1 MRNPSYNFEFMLGLD
16 DAYVL
21 RTLRVL
27 EISLIVAAILG
38 VVAVVFPNL
47 LGRWFAACESA
58 LSQFAERRGQA
69 VAAVFLFVIVARLL
83 ALPFLH
89 VPVPGIHDEFSY
101 LLMGD
106 TFAHGRLAN
115 PSHAMWISFETFH
128 VNWHPAYAS
137 MYPPGQG
144 LALAV
149 GEMLGNPWIGVLL
162 SVAAMCAA
170 ITWMLQAWL
179 PARWALLG
187 GAMVALKLGVASY
200 WVNSY
205 WGGAVAA
212 MGGALAL
219 GAMARVSRRARVR
232 DALWLGL
239 GIAILANS
247 RPYEGF
253 LFCAPI
259 AVWFLWWLVGKTKSR
274 DTAATRIGRVAAP
287 VAVVVA
293 LTVVWMGYYNF
304 RLTGDPLLMPHVLNT
319 RTYHSAQPF
328 LWQKPLPALHYRN
341 QQFEEFYNEWERENY
356 NRGAADALRVTWEK
370 IFRGSVNYFWMGLLL
385 VLPGVPYALWDRKM
399 RFPIVVLAMVI
410 TSVSVVVWS
419 AAHYAAPIT
428 CVLFLLIVQAVRH
441 LRKMRWKVRPVGIAL
456 SRAVVICLV
465 LDACIY
471 AARGACDPLFWPCEG
486 DPSRAT
492 IEKQLERTPGKHL
505 IMVRYTEDH
514 NIHDDW
520 VYNGAEIDG
529 AKVIWARELD
539 AEQNTKLLD
548 YFKDRK
554 VWLVT
559 PDTDNTFLGPY
570 KSDSNSGRSGESNR

>member
-1 MRNPSYNFEFMLGLD
+1 MLGLD

-38 VVAVVFPNL
+38 IVAVVFPDL
-47 LGRWFAACESA
+47 LGRWFAVCEA
-58 LSQFAERRGQA
+58 RLSRFAESRGRA
-69 VAAVFLFVIVARLL
+69 LAAIFLFVIVARLL

-115 PSHAMWISFETFH
+115 PTHPMWISFETFH

-149 GEMLGNPWIGVLL
+149 GEVLGNPWIGVLL

-170 ITWMLQAWL
+170 ITWMLQSWL

-212 MGGALAL
+212 IGGALVL
-219 GAMARVSRRARVR
+219 GAMARISRRPRVW

-259 AVWFLWWLVGKTKSR
+259 GVWFVWWLAGRTKSR
-274 DTAATRIGRVAAP
+274 DAAAARFGRVAIPLA
-287 VAVVVA
+287 AVVA
-293 LTVVWMGYYNF
+293 LTFAWMGYYNF

-328 LWQKPLPALHYRN
+328 LWQKPLPELHYHN
-341 QQFEEFYNEWERENY
+341 QQFEDFYNAWERENY
-356 NRGAADALRVTWEK
+356 HRGALDALRVTWEK
-370 IFRGSVNYFWMGLLL
+370 IFRGGVNYFWMGLLL
-385 VLPGVPYALWDRKM
+385 VLPGVPFALRDRKM
-399 RFPIVVLAMVI
+399 RLPLVVLATVV
-410 TSVSVVVWS
+410 TSVCIVVWS

-428 CVLFLLIVQAVRH
+428 CVIFLLIVQAARH
-441 LRKMRWKVRPVGIAL
+441 LRTMWWRGRAVGVAL
-456 SRAVVICLV
+456 SRALMLCLAFDAVFYVVHGV
-465 LDACIY
+465 
-471 AARGACDPLFWPCEG
+471 CDPLFWPCEG

-492 IEKQLERTPGKHL
+492 IEKKLEQTPGKHL
-505 IMVRYTEDH
+505 IIVRYTDDEH

-529 AKVIWARELD
+529 TKVLWARELD
-539 AEQNTKLLD
+539 AEHTAKLLD

-570 KSDSNSGRSGESNR
+570 ESVSNSDRNGESNR

>member
-1 MRNPSYNFEFMLGLD
+1 MLGLD

-27 EISLIVAAILG
+27 EISLIVAAIFG
-38 VVAVVFPNL
+38 IVAFVFPDL
-47 LGRWFAACESA
+47 FGRWFSACESR
-58 LSQFAERRGQA
+58 LSRFAESRGRA
-69 VAAVFLFVIVARLL
+69 VAAIFLFVVVTRLL

-115 PSHAMWISFETFH
+115 PTHPMWISFETFH

-149 GEMLGNPWIGVLL
+149 GEVLGNPWIGVLL

-187 GAMVALKLGVASY
+187 GATVALKLGVASY

-212 MGGALAL
+212 TGGALAL
-219 GAMARVSRRARVR
+219 GAMTRISRRARVR

-239 GIAILANS
+239 GIGMLANS

-253 LFCAPI
+253 LFCTPV
-259 AVWFLWWLVGKTKSR
+259 AVWFVWWLAGRTRSR
-274 DTAATRIGRVAAP
+274 DPAAVRFRQVAAP
-287 VAVVVA
+287 LAVVVA
-293 LTVVWMGYYNF
+293 LTVAWMGYYNF

-341 QQFEEFYNEWERENY
+341 QQFEDFYNAWERENY
-356 NRGAADALRVTWEK
+356 HRGAADALRVTWEK
-370 IFRGSVNYFWMGLLL
+370 IFRGGVNYFWVGLLMA
-385 VLPGVPYALWDRKM
+385 LPGVPFALRDRKM
-399 RFPIVVLAMVI
+399 RFPLLVLAIVI
-410 TSVSVVVWS
+410 TGVCIVVWS

-428 CVLFLLIVQAVRH
+428 CVVILLIVQAVRH
-441 LRKMRWKVRPVGIAL
+441 LRTMRWRGRAVGVAL
-456 SRAVVICLV
+456 SRALILCLAFDTIFYV
-465 LDACIY
+465 
-471 AARGACDPLFWPCEG
+471 ARGVCDPLFWPCEG
-486 DPSRAT
+486 DPSRAL
-492 IEKQLERTPGKHL
+492 IEKKLEKTPGQHL
-505 IMVRYTEDH
+505 ILVRYTDDEH

-529 AKVIWARELD
+529 AKVSWARELD
-539 AEQNTKLLD
+539 AAQNTKLLA

-554 VWLVT
+554 IWLVT
-559 PDTDNTFLGPY
+559 PDTDNTYVAPY
-570 KSDSNSGRSGESNR
+570 TPPE

>member
-1 MRNPSYNFEFMLGLD
+1 MLGLD

-27 EISLIVAAILG
+27 EISLTVTVILG
-38 VVAVVFPNL
+38 IVAVVFPNF
-47 LGRWFAACESA
+47 LGRLFAECESTLSRFA
-58 LSQFAERRGQA
+58 LSRGRA
-69 VAAVFLFVIVARLL
+69 VAVIFLFVIVARLL

-106 TFAHGRLAN
+106 TFTHGRLAN
-115 PSHAMWISFETFH
+115 PTHPMWISFETFH

-144 LALAV
+144 LALAI
-149 GEMLGNPWIGVLL
+149 GELFGNPWFGVVL
-162 SVAAMCAA
+162 SVALMCAA

-179 PARWALLG
+179 PSRWALLG

-212 MGGALAL
+212 IGGALAL
-219 GAMARVSRRARVR
+219 GAMARIARRARLS
-232 DALWLGL
+232 DALWLAL

-253 LFCAPI
+253 LFCAPL
-259 AVWFLWWLVGKTKSR
+259 AVWFLWWLIGKMKTRDAFVVRFKRVAMPLTVGLAL
-274 DTAATRIGRVAAP
+274 TAA
-287 VAVVVA
+287 
-293 LTVVWMGYYNF
+293 WMGFYNF
-304 RLTGDPLLMPHVLNT
+304 RLTGNPLLMPHVLNT

-328 LWQKPLPALHYRN
+328 LWQEPLPALHYHN
-341 QQFEEFYNEWERENY
+341 QQFEDFYNDWERENY
-356 NRGAADALRVTWEK
+356 HRGFWDAARVTWEK
-370 IFRGSVNYFWMGLLL
+370 VFRGSLSYFWVGLVLL
-385 VLPGVPYALWDRKM
+385 LPGVPYAIRDRKM
-399 RFPIVVLAMVI
+399 WLPLIVLATVLI
-410 TSVSVVVWS
+410 GVFVVVWS

-441 LRKMRWKVRPVGIAL
+441 LRTMRWRGRPVGIAL
-456 SRAVVICLV
+456 SRALMLCLV
-465 LDACIY
+465 IDTSILV
-471 AARGACDPLFWPCEG
+471 ARGICDPLFWPCEG

-492 IEKQLERTPGKHL
+492 IEKTLEHTPGKHL
-505 IMVRYTEDH
+505 IMVRYTDDH

-520 VYNGAEIDG
+520 VFNGAEIDG
-529 AKVIWARELD
+529 AKVLWARELD
-539 AEQNTKLLD
+539 AEQNAKLLD

-554 VWLVT
+554 IWLVT
-559 PDTDNTFLGPY
+559 PDTDNTYLEPY
-570 KSDSNSGRSGESNR
+570 TPPRDLAGDQ

>member
-1 MRNPSYNFEFMLGLD
+1 MLGLE

-27 EISLIVAAILG
+27 EISLIIAAILG
-38 VVAVVFPNL
+38 MVAVVFPDL
-47 LGRWFAACESA
+47 LGRWFAACESI
-58 LSQFAERRGQA
+58 LSRFAVSRGRA
-69 VAAVFLFVIVARLL
+69 VAAIFLFVIVARLL

-106 TFAHGRLAN
+106 TFAHGRLGN
-115 PSHAMWISFETFH
+115 PTHPMWISFETFH

-144 LALAV
+144 VALAI
-149 GEMLGNPWIGVLL
+149 GEVLGNPWIGVLL

-170 ITWMLQAWL
+170 ITWMLEAWL
-179 PARWALLG
+179 PAGWALLG

-212 MGGALAL
+212 IGGALAL
-219 GAMARVSRRARVR
+219 GAMARISRRARVR

-247 RPYEGF
+247 RPYEGL

-259 AVWFLWWLVGKTKSR
+259 AVWFVCWLVGKTKSR
-274 DTAATRIGRVAAP
+274 DAGSARLGRVAVP
-287 VAVVVA
+287 LAVVVA
-293 LTVVWMGYYNF
+293 LTIAWMGYYNF
-304 RLTGDPLLMPHVLNT
+304 RLTGNPLLMPHVLNT

-328 LWQKPLPALHYRN
+328 LWQKPLPALRYRN
-341 QQFEEFYNEWERENY
+341 QQFEDFYNAWERENY
-356 NRGAADALRVTWEK
+356 HRGAADALRVTWEK
-370 IFRGSVNYFWMGLLL
+370 IFRGGVNYFWMGLLL
-385 VLPGVPYALWDRKM
+385 ALPGIRYALRDRRM
-399 RFPIVVLAMVI
+399 RFPIMVLVMV
-410 TSVSVVVWS
+410 TVGVSVVVWS

-441 LRKMRWKVRPVGIAL
+441 LRTMRWRGRPIGVAL
-456 SRAVVICLV
+456 SRALVICLV
-465 LDACIY
+465 LDAGIY
-471 AARGACDPLFWPCEG
+471 VARGVCDPLFWPCEG
-486 DPSRAT
+486 DPSRAVIAT
-492 IEKQLERTPGKHL
+492 KLEQTPGKHL
-505 IMVRYTEDH
+505 ILVRYTDDH

-529 AKVIWARELD
+529 AKVLWARELD
-539 AEQNTKLLD
+539 AEQNAKLLA

-554 VWLVT
+554 IWLVT
-559 PDTDNTFLGPY
+559 PDTDNTYLAPY
-570 KSDSNSGRSGESNR
+570 TPPQ

>member
-1 MRNPSYNFEFMLGLD
+1 MLGLD

-38 VVAVVFPNL
+38 IVAVVFPNL

-58 LSQFAERRGQA
+58 LSRFAEARGRT
-69 VAAVFLFVIVARLL
+69 VAAIFLFVIVARLL

-115 PSHAMWISFETFH
+115 PTHPMWISFETFH
-128 VNWHPAYAS
+128 VNWHPAYGS

-144 LALAV
+144 VALAI
-149 GEMLGNPWIGVLL
+149 GELLGNPWFGVVL
-162 SVAAMCAA
+162 SVALMCAA
-170 ITWMLQAWL
+170 IMWMLQAWL
-179 PARWALLG
+179 PSRWALLG
-187 GAMVALKLGVASY
+187 GAMVALKLGIASY

-212 MGGALAL
+212 TGGALAL
-219 GAMARVSRRARVR
+219 GAMARITRRARLR
-232 DALWLGL
+232 DALWLAL

-247 RPYEGF
+247 RPYEGL

-259 AVWFLWWLVGKTKSR
+259 AVWFLWWLAGKTKTR
-274 DTAATRIGRVAAP
+274 DQFHTRFGHVTVPLAIAI
-287 VAVVVA
+287 A
-293 LTVVWMGYYNF
+293 LTVAWMGYYNF
-304 RLTGDPLLMPHVLNT
+304 RLTGNPLLMPHVLNT

-328 LWQKPLPALHYRN
+328 LWEEPLPALHYHN
-341 QQFEEFYNEWERENY
+341 QQFEDFYNNWERENY
-356 NRGAADALRVTWEK
+356 SPSAADALRVTWEK
-370 IFRGSVNYFWMGLLL
+370 IFRGGVNYFWVGLLL
-385 VLPGVPYALWDRKM
+385 ALPGIPYALRDRKM
-399 RFPIVVLAMVI
+399 RFALIVLA
-410 TSVSVVVWS
+410 TVSIGVFIVVWS

-428 CVLFLLIVQAVRH
+428 CVVFLLIVQAVRH
-441 LRKMRWKVRPVGIAL
+441 LRTMRWRGRPVGIAL
-456 SRAVVICLV
+456 SRALILCLV
-465 LDACIY
+465 IDTSVLV
-471 AARGACDPLFWPCEG
+471 ARGICDPLFWTCEG
-486 DPSRAT
+486 DPSRAA
-492 IEKQLERTPGKHL
+492 IAKQLEHTPGKHL

-529 AKVIWARELD
+529 GKVLWARELD
-539 AEQNTKLLD
+539 AEQNARLLD

-554 VWLVT
+554 IWLVT
-559 PDTDNTFLGPY
+559 PDTDNTYLEPY
-570 KSDSNSGRSGESNR
+570 SPPRNP

>member
-1 MRNPSYNFEFMLGLD
+1 MLGLD
-16 DAYVL
+16 DAFVL

-27 EISLIVAAILG
+27 EISLIVTVILG
-38 VVAVVFPNL
+38 IVAVVFPSL
-47 LGRWFAACESA
+47 FGRWFAACESA
-58 LSQFAERRGQA
+58 LSRFAEARGRA
-69 VAAVFLFVIVARLL
+69 VAAIFLFVVVARLL

-89 VPVPGIHDEFSY
+89 IPVPGIHDEFSY

-115 PSHAMWISFETFH
+115 PTHPMWINFETFH

-144 LALAV
+144 LALAI
-149 GEMLGNPWIGVLL
+149 GEVLGNPWFGVVL
-162 SVAAMCAA
+162 SVAVMCAA

-212 MGGALAL
+212 IGGALVL
-219 GAMARVSRRARVR
+219 GAMASIARRARLP
-232 DALWLGL
+232 DALWLAF

-253 LFCAPI
+253 LFCTPI
-259 AVWFLWWLVGKTKSR
+259 ALWFFWWLFGKTR
-274 DTAATRIGRVAAP
+274 ARGTFGTRFSRVAAP
-287 VAVVVA
+287 LAVAITLMA
-293 LTVVWMGYYNF
+293 AWMGYYNF
-304 RLTGDPLLMPHVLNT
+304 RLTGNPLLMPHVLNT

-328 LWQKPLPALHYRN
+328 LWQKPLPELHYRN
-341 QQFEEFYNEWERENY
+341 QQFNDFYNDWERENY
-356 NRGAADALRVTWEK
+356 HRGFWDAARVTWEK
-370 IFRGSVNYFWMGLLL
+370 VFRGSLSYFWVGLLL
-385 VLPGVPYALWDRKM
+385 LLPGVPYALRDRKM
-399 RFPIVVLAMVI
+399 RFPLVLLAI
-410 TSVSVVVWS
+410 VSVGVFIVVWS

-441 LRKMRWKVRPVGIAL
+441 LRTMRWRVRRVGVSL
-456 SRAVVICLV
+456 SRALVLCLV
-465 LDACIY
+465 IDTSVLV
-471 AARGACDPLFWPCEG
+471 ARGICDPLFWPCEG
-486 DPSRAT
+486 DPSRAAIQNT
-492 IEKQLERTPGKHL
+492 LEHTPGKHL
-505 IMVRYTEDH
+505 IIVRYTDDH

-520 VYNGAEIDG
+520 VFNGAEIDG
-529 AKVIWARELD
+529 AKVLWARELD
-539 AEQNTKLLD
+539 SEQNAKLLD

-554 VWLVT
+554 IWLVT
-559 PDTDNTFLGPY
+559 PDTDNTYLEPY
-570 KSDSNSGRSGESNR
+570 TPPASVNVDQ

>member
-1 MRNPSYNFEFMLGLD
+1 MLGLD

-27 EISLIVAAILG
+27 EISLIIASILG
-38 VVAVVFPNL
+38 IVAVVFPDL
-47 LGRWFAACESA
+47 FGRWFTTWESRV
-58 LSQFAERRGQA
+58 SRFAESRGRA
-69 VAAVFLFVIVARLL
+69 VAAIFLFVIVARLL

-115 PSHAMWISFETFH
+115 PTHPMWISFETFH

-212 MGGALAL
+212 TGGALAL
-219 GAMARVSRRARVR
+219 GAMARISRRARVR

-239 GIAILANS
+239 GIAILANG

-259 AVWFLWWLVGKTKSR
+259 AVWLVWWLAGRAKSR
-274 DTAATRIGRVAAP
+274 DAAGVRFWRVAAP
-287 VAVVVA
+287 LAAVVA

-304 RLTGDPLLMPHVLNT
+304 RLTEDPLLMPHVLNT

-341 QQFEEFYNEWERENY
+341 QQFEDFYNAWERENY
-356 NRGAADALRVTWEK
+356 HRGALDALRVTWEK
-370 IFRGSVNYFWMGLLL
+370 IFRGGVNYFWMGLLL
-385 VLPGVPYALWDRKM
+385 VLPGVPYALRDRKM
-399 RFPIVVLAMVI
+399 RFPLVALAMVTAGVCI
-410 TSVSVVVWS
+410 VVWS

-441 LRKMRWKVRPVGIAL
+441 LRTMRWRDRAVGVAL
-456 SRAVVICLV
+456 SRALMLCLAF
-465 LDACIY
+465 DAVFY
-471 AARGACDPLFWPCEG
+471 AAHGVCDPLFWPCEG
-486 DPSRAT
+486 DPSRAV
-492 IEKQLERTPGKHL
+492 IAKKLEQAPGKHL
-505 IMVRYTEDH
+505 ILVRYTDDH

-529 AKVIWARELD
+529 AKVLWARELD
-539 AEQNTKLLD
+539 AEQNAKLLA
-548 YFKDRK
+548 YFKGRK

-559 PDTDNTFLGPY
+559 PDTDNTYVAPY
-570 KSDSNSGRSGESNR
+570 TPPE